1 MGTKS
6 QILSSKSK
14 SLLYPPDSIWW
25 ILWIMHEYAAAATAA
40 AVCRDFLVTPL
51 EAKVL
56 LVDLSNFQVIF
67 ITYSDTK
74 SSVFPNE
81 LEQVIDGPSDSAES
95 KTHSSK
101 TTETQKITKQS
112 SASAEPDLQKQ
123 TSHVH
128 SKSRVMTKLKVS
140 FPNKGKN
147 QRESLPKL
155 QKKKKGNNK

>member
-1 MGTKS
+1 M
-6 QILSSKSK
+6 
-14 SLLYPPDSIWW
+14 
-25 ILWIMHEYAAAATAA
+25 
-40 AVCRDFLVTPL
+40 CRDFLVTPL

-128 SKSRVMTKLKVS
+128 SKSRVMTNIKGILSQQREKS
-140 FPNKGKN
+140 KRKPSKTPEKEKGK
-147 QRESLPKL
+147 
-155 QKKKKGNNK
+155 